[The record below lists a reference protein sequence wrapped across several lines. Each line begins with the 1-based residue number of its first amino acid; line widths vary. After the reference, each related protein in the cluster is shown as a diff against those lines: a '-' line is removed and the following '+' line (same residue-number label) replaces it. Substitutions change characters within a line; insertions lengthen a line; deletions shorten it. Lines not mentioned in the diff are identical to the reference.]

1 MVGARIF
8 TSTAGEA
15 LDVFFVQNAAGD
27 PFGADSPRTLSR
39 LTESLE
45 RAARGE
51 PVAREP
57 TRASLVGRPSPFAI
71 TPNVTLDNDASEQAS
86 VLEASGRD
94 RPGLL
99 EALARAISEADLSIQ
114 SAHIDGHGER
124 AVDTFYVVGRDG
136 AKLADGSKANRLRAR
151 LVEVLDADVR
161 PSRLPRARV
170 SAAR

>member
-1 MVGARIF
+1 MDNLEQ
-8 TSTAGEA
+8 AG
-15 LDVFFVQNAAGD
+15 
-27 PFGADSPRTLSR
+27 
-39 LTESLE
+39 
-45 RAARGE
+45 RGE
-51 PVAREP
+51 PIQREP
-57 TRASLVGRPSPFAI
+57 ARASLVGRSSPFAI
-71 TPNVTLDNDASEQAS
+71 TPTVTLDNEASDQAS

-99 EALARAISEADLSIQ
+99 EALARAISEAELSIQ

-136 AKLADGSKANRLRAR
+136 AKLADGSKAIRLRAR

-161 PSRLPRARV
+161 PSRLPRARA